1 MKELPPRIQTLRGD
15 GKTPKT
21 SDCFTPRTMDG
32 IDGAFKSVRYGST
45 IEGPYRSANVW
56 TNRIMLIVAVFL
68 FVAAIVLV
76 AVQT

>member
-1 MKELPPRIQTLRGD
+1 MNSLPPRIQTLRSD

-21 SDCFTPRTMDG
+21 SDCFTPRTMEG
-32 IDGAFKSVRYGST
+32 TDGAFKSVKYGST

-56 TNRIMLIVAVFL
+56 TSRVMWIVAVFL